1 MRQSFLQ
8 NRNTILSI
16 RSSLSSF
23 GKGLRSANESSRGIV
38 RTVNEGNVAKRKSIF
53 ERSKLFLKRRQ
64 AVLRREQEDLVEATK
79 VSSFVNRSPA
89 KKIASSTK
97 GFLGRIMDFLGTI
110 VVGWILLNLPRIIKG
125 VEALI
130 EKIQAVIKV
139 LQEWY
144 NKVVSWFTSFN
155 ATLTQKLQEL
165 NLISFEGD
173 KKAIEGE
180 VNTSNTA
187 LDNIIQDIE
196 DGIDRLK
203 NWTKETFG
211 PKFSTTRTTEPST
224 SPGGGNNRVSTSKF
238 VNKNLGGQP
247 QDLLGII
254 RGAEGGYGSTYAGY
268 LKDFKRSGEDIT
280 QMTIT
285 ELVKYQNDY
294 LNHQRKLGIPAN
306 KRSAAVGAYQMLH
319 PDRYVEAAGLTMS
332 SKFTPENQDKLAQAF
347 LAERGLTAE
356 RAAKDPRGFGLE
368 LSKGFAGIPVLETV
382 QGYKQQVERGQSYY
396 AGDGLNKAS
405 QSITPEIVEEAIKK
419 YGESFNVEGNKPD
432 EVSTVRRQS
441 PNIAQSPDQNIEVPI
456 PIPATKVAANPP
468 PSSPNGG
475 SDGTVA
481 ANQSG
486 GTSLNSFIFTELQ
499 YT

>member
-38 RTVNEGNVAKRKSIF
+38 KTLNEGNVAKRRSIF

-110 VVGWILLNLPRIIKG
+110 VVGWILLNLPRIIRG

-130 EKIQAVIKV
+130 EKIQAVTKV

-144 NKVVSWFTSFN
+144 NKVVSWFTNFN

-187 LDNIIQDIE
+187 LDNIIKDIE

-211 PKFSTTRTTEPST
+211 PKFNTSKTTEPSPV
-224 SPGGGNNRVSTSKF
+224 SKGMGGGQGNNRLSPSKF

-247 QDLLGII
+247 QGVLELI
-254 RGAEGGYGSTYAGY
+254 RGAEGGYESMFPSETI
-268 LKDFKRSGEDIT
+268 SGLTE
-280 QMTIT
+280 MTIT
-285 ELVKYQNDY
+285 EVVALQKE
-294 LNHQRKLGIPAN
+294 KLKDG
-306 KRSAAVGAYQMLH
+306 RESAAVGAYQMLY

-332 SKFTPENQDKLAQAF
+332 SKFTPENQDRLAQAF

-356 RAAKDPRGFGLE
+356 KAAKDPAGFAKGLAQ
-368 LSKGFAGIPVLETV
+368 GFAGVPVLEAMQGQV
-382 QGYKQQVERGQSYY
+382 QKVERGQSYY
-396 AGDGLNKAS
+396 RGVGKNKATVS
-405 QSITPEIVEEAIKK
+405 PESVEEAIKK
-419 YGESFNVEGNKPD
+419 YGESFNVEGKKPD
-432 EVSTVRRQS
+432 EVSTVKRQS

-468 PSSPNGG
+468 PSSPYGG

>member
-38 RTVNEGNVAKRKSIF
+38 KTVNEGNVAKRKSIF

-211 PKFSTTRTTEPST
+211 PKFSTTKTTEPST

-247 QDLLGII
+247 QGVLELI
-254 RGAEGGYGSTYAGY
+254 RGAEGGYESMFPSETISGLTEMTIAEVVALQKEK
-268 LKDFKRSGEDIT
+268 LKDGRE
-280 QMTIT
+280 
-285 ELVKYQNDY
+285 
-294 LNHQRKLGIPAN
+294 
-306 KRSAAVGAYQMLH
+306 SAAVGAYQMLY
-319 PDRYVEAAGLTMS
+319 PDRYVEAAGLTLS
-332 SKFTPENQDKLAQAF
+332 SKFTPENQDRLAQAF

-356 RAAKDPRGFGLE
+356 KAAKDPAGFAKGLAQ
-368 LSKGFAGIPVLETV
+368 GFAGIPVLEAMQGQV
-382 QGYKQQVERGQSYY
+382 QSVERGQSYY
-396 AGDGLNKAS
+396 RGVGRNKATVS
-405 QSITPEIVEEAIKK
+405 PEVVEEAIKK
-419 YGESFNVEGNKPD
+419 YGESFNVEGKKPD
-432 EVSTVRRQS
+432 EVSTIKRQT
-441 PNIAQSPDQNIEVPI
+441 PNIAQSQDQNIEVPI

-468 PSSPNGG
+468 PSSPYGG

>member
-144 NKVVSWFTSFN
+144 NKVVSWFTNFN

-173 KKAIEGE
+173 KKDIEGE
-180 VNTSNTA
+180 VNTSNTV

-211 PKFSTTRTTEPST
+211 PKFSTTKTTEPST

-247 QDLLGII
+247 QGVLELI
-254 RGAEGGYGSTYAGY
+254 RGAEGGYESMFPSETISGLTEMTIAEVVALQKEK
-268 LKDFKRSGEDIT
+268 LKDGRE
-280 QMTIT
+280 
-285 ELVKYQNDY
+285 
-294 LNHQRKLGIPAN
+294 
-306 KRSAAVGAYQMLH
+306 SAAVGAYQMLY
-319 PDRYVEAAGLTMS
+319 PDRYVEAAGLTLS
-332 SKFTPENQDKLAQAF
+332 SKFTPENQDRLAQAF

-356 RAAKDPRGFGLE
+356 KAAKDPAGFAKGLAQ
-368 LSKGFAGIPVLETV
+368 GFAGIPVLEAMQGQV
-382 QGYKQQVERGQSYY
+382 QSVERGQSYY
-396 AGDGLNKAS
+396 RGVGRNKATVS
-405 QSITPEIVEEAIKK
+405 PEVVEEAIKK
-419 YGESFNVEGNKPD
+419 YGESFNVEGKKPD
-432 EVSTVRRQS
+432 EVSTIKRQT
-441 PNIAQSPDQNIEVPI
+441 PNIAQSQDQNIEVPI

-468 PSSPNGG
+468 PSSPYGG

>member
-38 RTVNEGNVAKRKSIF
+38 KTVNEGNVAKRKAIF

-110 VVGWILLNLPRIIKG
+110 VVGWILLNLPKIIKG

-130 EKIQAVIKV
+130 EKIQAVTRV

-144 NKVVSWFTSFN
+144 NKVVSWFTNFN

-165 NLISFEGD
+165 NLINFDDDQKS
-173 KKAIEGE
+173 IENDANAG
-180 VNTSNTA
+180 NTA
-187 LDNIIQDIE
+187 LDNIIKDVQ

-211 PKFSTTRTTEPST
+211 PKFSTTKSTEK
-224 SPGGGNNRVSTSKF
+224 SPVSKGIGGGGNNRVSTSKF

-247 QDLLGII
+247 QGVLELI
-254 RGAEGGYGSTYAGY
+254 RGAEGGYESMYPSETISGLTEMTIAEVVALQKEK
-268 LKDFKRSGEDIT
+268 LKDGRE
-280 QMTIT
+280 
-285 ELVKYQNDY
+285 
-294 LNHQRKLGIPAN
+294 
-306 KRSAAVGAYQMLH
+306 SAAVGAYQMLY

-332 SKFTPENQDKLAQAF
+332 SKFTPENQDRLAQAF

-356 RAAKDPRGFGLE
+356 KAAKDPAGFAKGLAQ
-368 LSKGFAGIPVLETV
+368 GFAGIPVLEAMQGQV
-382 QGYKQQVERGQSYY
+382 QSVERGQSYY
-396 AGDGLNKAS
+396 RGVGRNKATVS
-405 QSITPEIVEEAIKK
+405 PEVVEEAVKK
-419 YGESFNVEGNKPD
+419 YGESFNVEGKKPD
-432 EVSTVRRQS
+432 EVSTVKRQS

-468 PSSPNGG
+468 PSSYGG
-475 SDGTVA
+475 SDGTIT

>member
-38 RTVNEGNVAKRKSIF
+38 KTLNEGNVAKRRSIF

-110 VVGWILLNLPRIIKG
+110 VVGWILLNLPRIIRG

-130 EKIQAVIKV
+130 EKIQAVTKV

-144 NKVVSWFTSFN
+144 NKVVSWFTNFN

-187 LDNIIQDIE
+187 LDNIIKDIE

-211 PKFSTTRTTEPST
+211 PKFNTSKTTEPSPV
-224 SPGGGNNRVSTSKF
+224 SKGMGGGQGNNRLSPSKF

-247 QDLLGII
+247 QGVLELI
-254 RGAEGGYGSTYAGY
+254 RGAEGGYESMYPSETI
-268 LKDFKRSGEDIT
+268 SGLTE
-280 QMTIT
+280 MTIT
-285 ELVKYQNDY
+285 EVVALQKE
-294 LNHQRKLGIPAN
+294 KLKDG
-306 KRSAAVGAYQMLH
+306 RESAAVGAYQMLY

-332 SKFTPENQDKLAQAF
+332 SKFTPENQDRLAQAF

-356 RAAKDPRGFGLE
+356 KAAKDPAGFAKGLAQ
-368 LSKGFAGIPVLETV
+368 GFAGIPVLETM
-382 QGYKQQVERGQSYY
+382 QGEEQQVERGQSYY
-396 AGDGLNKAS
+396 RGVDKNKATVS
-405 QSITPEIVEEAIKK
+405 PEAVEEAIKK
-419 YGESFNVEGNKPD
+419 YGESFNVEGKKPD

-441 PNIAQSPDQNIEVPI
+441 PNIAQSPDQNVEVPI

-468 PSSPNGG
+468 PSSPYGG

>member
-38 RTVNEGNVAKRKSIF
+38 KTVNEGNVAKRKSIF
-53 ERSKLFLKRRQ
+53 EKSKLFLKRRQ

-79 VSSFVNRSPA
+79 VSSFVNRSPQR
-89 KKIASSTK
+89 KIAASTK

-110 VVGWILLNLPRIIKG
+110 VVGWILLNLPRIIRG
-125 VEALI
+125 VEALM
-130 EKIQAVIKV
+130 EKIEAVTKV

-144 NKVVSWFTSFN
+144 NKVVGWFTNFN

-173 KKAIEGE
+173 KKVIEDE
-180 VNTSNTA
+180 TNTSNNA
-187 LDNIIQDIE
+187 LDDIIQDIE

-211 PKFSTTRTTEPST
+211 PKFNTSKTTEPS
-224 SPGGGNNRVSTSKF
+224 SFSKGNRGGGSNNRLSPSKF

-247 QDLLGII
+247 QGVLELI
-254 RGAEGGYGSTYAGY
+254 RGAEGGYESMFPSETISGLTEMTIAEVVALQKEK
-268 LKDFKRSGEDIT
+268 LKDGRE
-280 QMTIT
+280 
-285 ELVKYQNDY
+285 
-294 LNHQRKLGIPAN
+294 
-306 KRSAAVGAYQMLH
+306 SAAVGAYQMLY
-319 PDRYVEAAGLTMS
+319 PDRYAEAAGLTMS
-332 SKFTPENQDKLAQAF
+332 SKFTPENQDRLAQAF
-347 LAERGLTAE
+347 LAERGLTVE
-356 RAAKDPRGFGLE
+356 KAAKDPAGFAKGLAQ
-368 LSKGFAGIPVLETV
+368 GFAGVPVLEAM
-382 QGYKQQVERGQSYY
+382 QGDVQQVERGQSYY
-396 AGDGLNKAS
+396 RGVGRNKATVS
-405 QSITPEIVEEAIKK
+405 PEVVEEAIKK

-468 PSSPNGG
+468 PSSPYGG

>member
-38 RTVNEGNVAKRKSIF
+38 KTVNEGNVAKRKAIF

-110 VVGWILLNLPRIIKG
+110 VVGWILLNLPKIIKG

-130 EKIQAVIKV
+130 EKIQAVTRV

-144 NKVVSWFTSFN
+144 NKVVSWFTNFN

-165 NLISFEGD
+165 NLINFDDDQKS
-173 KKAIEGE
+173 IENDANAG
-180 VNTSNTA
+180 NTA
-187 LDNIIQDIE
+187 LDNIIQDVQ

-211 PKFSTTRTTEPST
+211 PKFSTTKSTEK
-224 SPGGGNNRVSTSKF
+224 SPVSKGIGGGGNNRVSTSKF

-247 QDLLGII
+247 QGVLELI
-254 RGAEGGYGSTYAGY
+254 RGAEGGYESMFPSETISGLTEMTIAEVVELQKEK
-268 LKDFKRSGEDIT
+268 LKDGRE
-280 QMTIT
+280 
-285 ELVKYQNDY
+285 
-294 LNHQRKLGIPAN
+294 
-306 KRSAAVGAYQMLH
+306 SAAVGAYQMLY
-319 PDRYVEAAGLTMS
+319 PADYIEGAGLTMN

-347 LAERGLTAE
+347 LAQRGLTAE
-356 RAAKDPRGFGLE
+356 KAAKDPAGFAKGLAQ
-368 LSKGFAGIPVLETV
+368 GFAGIPVLETM
-382 QGYKQQVERGQSYY
+382 QGKEQQVERGQSYY
-396 AGDGLNKAS
+396 RGVGKNKATVS
-405 QSITPEIVEEAIKK
+405 PEVVEEAIKK
-419 YGESFNVEGNKPD
+419 YGESFNVEGKKPE
-432 EVSTVRRQS
+432 EVSTIKRQT
-441 PNIAQSPDQNIEVPI
+441 PNIAQSQDQNIEVPI

-468 PSSPNGG
+468 PSSYGG
-475 SDGTVA
+475 SDGTIA

>member
-38 RTVNEGNVAKRKSIF
+38 KTVNEGNVAKRKAIF

-79 VSSFVNRSPA
+79 VSSFVNRSPV

-110 VVGWILLNLPRIIKG
+110 VVGWILLNLPKIIKG

-130 EKIQAVIKV
+130 EKIQAVTRV

-144 NKVVSWFTSFN
+144 NKVVSWFTNFN

-165 NLISFEGD
+165 NLINFDDDQKS
-173 KKAIEGE
+173 IENDTNAG
-180 VNTSNTA
+180 NTA
-187 LDNIIQDIE
+187 LDNIIRDIE

-211 PKFSTTRTTEPST
+211 PKFSTTKSTEK
-224 SPGGGNNRVSTSKF
+224 SPVSKGIGGGGNNRVSTSKF

-247 QDLLGII
+247 QGVLELI
-254 RGAEGGYGSTYAGY
+254 RGAEGGYESMYPSETISGLTEMTIAEVVELQKEK
-268 LKDFKRSGEDIT
+268 LKDGRE
-280 QMTIT
+280 
-285 ELVKYQNDY
+285 
-294 LNHQRKLGIPAN
+294 
-306 KRSAAVGAYQMLH
+306 SAAVGAYQMLY
-319 PDRYVEAAGLTMS
+319 PADYIEGAGLTMN

-347 LAERGLTAE
+347 LAQRGLTAE
-356 RAAKDPRGFGLE
+356 KAAKDPAGFAKGLAQ
-368 LSKGFAGIPVLETV
+368 GFAGIPVLETM
-382 QGYKQQVERGQSYY
+382 QGKKQQVERGQSYY
-396 AGDGLNKAS
+396 RGEGKNKATVS
-405 QSITPEIVEEAIKK
+405 PEVVEEAIKK
-419 YGESFNVEGNKPD
+419 YGESFNVEGKKPD

-468 PSSPNGG
+468 PSSYGG
-475 SDGTVA
+475 SDGTIA

>member
-38 RTVNEGNVAKRKSIF
+38 KTVNEGNVAKRKSIF

-211 PKFSTTRTTEPST
+211 PKFSTTKTTEPST

-247 QDLLGII
+247 QGVLELI
-254 RGAEGGYGSTYAGY
+254 RGAEGGYESMFPSETISGLTEMTIAEVVALQKEK
-268 LKDFKRSGEDIT
+268 LKDGRE
-280 QMTIT
+280 
-285 ELVKYQNDY
+285 
-294 LNHQRKLGIPAN
+294 
-306 KRSAAVGAYQMLH
+306 SAAVGAYQMLY
-319 PDRYVEAAGLTMS
+319 PDRYVEAAGLTLS
-332 SKFTPENQDKLAQAF
+332 SKFTPENQDRLAQAF

-356 RAAKDPRGFGLE
+356 KAAKDPAGFAKGLAQ
-368 LSKGFAGIPVLETV
+368 GFAGIPVLEAMQGQV
-382 QGYKQQVERGQSYY
+382 QSVESGQSYY
-396 AGDGLNKAS
+396 RGVGRNKATVS
-405 QSITPEIVEEAIKK
+405 PEVVEEAIKK
-419 YGESFNVEGNKPD
+419 YGESFNVEGKKPD
-432 EVSTVRRQS
+432 EVSTIKRQT
-441 PNIAQSPDQNIEVPI
+441 PNIAQSQDQNIEVPI

-468 PSSPNGG
+468 PSSPYGD

>member
-8 NRNTILSI
+8 NRNNILSI

-38 RTVNEGNVAKRKSIF
+38 KTVNEGNVAKRKAIF

-110 VVGWILLNLPRIIKG
+110 VVGWILLNLPKIIKG

-130 EKIQAVIKV
+130 EKIQAVTRV

-144 NKVVSWFTSFN
+144 NKVVSWFTNFN

-165 NLISFEGD
+165 NLINFDDDQKS
-173 KKAIEGE
+173 IENDANAG
-180 VNTSNTA
+180 NTA
-187 LDNIIQDIE
+187 LDNIIQDVQ

-211 PKFSTTRTTEPST
+211 PKFSTTKSTEK
-224 SPGGGNNRVSTSKF
+224 SPVSKGIGGGGNNRVSTSKF

-247 QDLLGII
+247 QGVLELI
-254 RGAEGGYGSTYAGY
+254 RGAEGGYESMFPSETISGLTEMTIAEVVELQKEK
-268 LKDFKRSGEDIT
+268 LKDGRE
-280 QMTIT
+280 
-285 ELVKYQNDY
+285 
-294 LNHQRKLGIPAN
+294 
-306 KRSAAVGAYQMLH
+306 SAAVGAYQMLY
-319 PDRYVEAAGLTMS
+319 PADYIEGAGLTMN

-347 LAERGLTAE
+347 LAQRGLTAE
-356 RAAKDPRGFGLE
+356 KAAKDPAGFAKGLAQ
-368 LSKGFAGIPVLETV
+368 GFAGIPVLETM
-382 QGYKQQVERGQSYY
+382 QGKEQQVERGQSYY
-396 AGDGLNKAS
+396 RGVGKNKATVS
-405 QSITPEIVEEAIKK
+405 PEVVEEAIKK
-419 YGESFNVEGNKPD
+419 YGESFNVEGKKPE
-432 EVSTVRRQS
+432 EVSTIKRQT
-441 PNIAQSPDQNIEVPI
+441 PNIAQSQDQNIEVPI

-468 PSSPNGG
+468 PSSYGG
-475 SDGTVA
+475 SDGTIA

>member
-23 GKGLRSANESSRGIV
+23 GKGLRSANESSRSIV
-38 RTVNEGNVAKRKSIF
+38 KTVNEGNVAKRKAIF

-173 KKAIEGE
+173 KKVIEGE

-211 PKFSTTRTTEPST
+211 PKFSTTKTTEPSPV
-224 SPGGGNNRVSTSKF
+224 SKGIGGGGNNRVSTSKF

-247 QDLLGII
+247 QGVLELIK
-254 RGAEGGYGSTYAGY
+254 GAEGGYESMYPSETISGLTEMTIAEVVELQKEK
-268 LKDFKRSGEDIT
+268 LKDGRE
-280 QMTIT
+280 
-285 ELVKYQNDY
+285 
-294 LNHQRKLGIPAN
+294 
-306 KRSAAVGAYQMLH
+306 SAAVGAYQMLY

-332 SKFTPENQDKLAQAF
+332 SKFTPENQDRLAQAF
-347 LAERGLTAE
+347 LASRGLTAE
-356 RAAKDPRGFGLE
+356 KAAKDPAGFAKGLAQ
-368 LSKGFAGIPVLETV
+368 GFAGIPVLETM
-382 QGYKQQVERGQSYY
+382 QGRVQQVERGQSYY
-396 AGDGLNKAS
+396 RGVGRNKATVS
-405 QSITPEIVEEAIKK
+405 PEVVEEAVKK
-419 YGESFNVEGNKPD
+419 YGESFNVEGKKPD
-432 EVSTVRRQS
+432 EVSTVKRQS

-468 PSSPNGG
+468 PSSPYGG

>member
-38 RTVNEGNVAKRKSIF
+38 KTVNEGNVAKRRSIF

-110 VVGWILLNLPRIIKG
+110 VVGWILLNLPRIIRG

-144 NKVVSWFTSFN
+144 NKVVSWFTNFN

-173 KKAIEGE
+173 KKVIEDE

-211 PKFSTTRTTEPST
+211 PKFNTSKTTEK
-224 SPGGGNNRVSTSKF
+224 SPAFKGMGGGQGNNRLSPSKF

-247 QDLLGII
+247 QGVLELI
-254 RGAEGGYGSTYAGY
+254 RGAEGGYESMFPSETILGLTEMTIAEVVELQKEK
-268 LKDFKRSGEDIT
+268 LKDGRE
-280 QMTIT
+280 
-285 ELVKYQNDY
+285 
-294 LNHQRKLGIPAN
+294 
-306 KRSAAVGAYQMLH
+306 SAAVGAYQMLY
-319 PDRYVEAAGLTMS
+319 PADYIEGAGLTMS

-347 LAERGLTAE
+347 LAQRGLTAE
-356 RAAKDPRGFGLE
+356 KAAKDPAGFAKGLAQ
-368 LSKGFAGIPVLETV
+368 GFAGIPVLETM
-382 QGYKQQVERGQSYY
+382 QGKEQQVERGQSYY
-396 AGDGLNKAS
+396 RGVDRNKATVS
-405 QSITPEIVEEAIKK
+405 PEVVEEAIKK

-468 PSSPNGG
+468 PSPYGG
-475 SDGTVA
+475 SDDTVA
-481 ANQSG
+481 TNQSG

>member
-38 RTVNEGNVAKRKSIF
+38 KTVNEGNVAKRKAIF

-110 VVGWILLNLPRIIKG
+110 VVGWILLNLPKIIKG

-130 EKIQAVIKV
+130 EKIQAVTRV

-144 NKVVSWFTSFN
+144 NKVVSWFTNFN

-165 NLISFEGD
+165 NLINFDDDQKS
-173 KKAIEGE
+173 IENDTNAG
-180 VNTSNTA
+180 NTA
-187 LDNIIQDIE
+187 LDNIIQDVQ

-211 PKFSTTRTTEPST
+211 PKFSTTKTTEK
-224 SPGGGNNRVSTSKF
+224 SPVSKGIGGGGNNRVSTSKF

-247 QDLLGII
+247 QGVLELI
-254 RGAEGGYGSTYAGY
+254 RSAEGGYESMYPSETI
-268 LKDFKRSGEDIT
+268 SGLTE
-280 QMTIT
+280 MTIA
-285 ELVKYQNDY
+285 EVVALQKEKLNDGSG
-294 LNHQRKLGIPAN
+294 RE
-306 KRSAAVGAYQMLH
+306 SAAVGAYQMLY

-332 SKFTPENQDKLAQAF
+332 SKFTPENQDRLAQAF
-347 LAERGLTAE
+347 LAGRGLTAE
-356 RAAKDPRGFGLE
+356 KAAKDPAGFAKGLAQ
-368 LSKGFAGIPVLETV
+368 GFAGIPVLETM
-382 QGYKQQVERGQSYY
+382 QGKKQQVEG
-396 AGDGLNKAS
+396 A
-405 QSITPEIVEEAIKK
+405 
-419 YGESFNVEGNKPD
+419 
-432 EVSTVRRQS
+432 
-441 PNIAQSPDQNIEVPI
+441 
-456 PIPATKVAANPP
+456 
-468 PSSPNGG
+468 
-475 SDGTVA
+475 
-481 ANQSG
+481 
-486 GTSLNSFIFTELQ
+486 ELL
-499 YT
+499 

>member
-38 RTVNEGNVAKRKSIF
+38 KTVNEGNVAKRKSIF

-110 VVGWILLNLPRIIKG
+110 VVGWILLNLPKIIRG

-139 LQEWY
+139 LQGWY
-144 NKVVSWFTSFN
+144 NKVVSWFTNFN

-211 PKFSTTRTTEPST
+211 PKFSTTKTTEPST
-224 SPGGGNNRVSTSKF
+224 SPGGVNNRVSTSKF

-247 QDLLGII
+247 QGVLELI
-254 RGAEGGYGSTYAGY
+254 RGAEGGYNSMYPSETI
-268 LKDFKRSGEDIT
+268 SGLTE
-280 QMTIT
+280 MTIA
-285 ELVKYQNDY
+285 EVVQLQKEKLNDGSG
-294 LNHQRKLGIPAN
+294 RE
-306 KRSAAVGAYQMLH
+306 SAAVGAYQMLY

-332 SKFTPENQDKLAQAF
+332 SKFTPENQDRLAQAF
-347 LAERGLTAE
+347 LAGRGLTAE
-356 RAAKDPRGFGLE
+356 KAAKDPAGFAKGLAQ
-368 LSKGFAGIPVLETV
+368 GFAGIPVLETM
-382 QGYKQQVERGQSYY
+382 QGKKQQVERGQSYY
-396 AGDGLNKAS
+396 RGVDRNKATVS
-405 QSITPEIVEEAIKK
+405 PEVVEEAIKK
-419 YGESFNVEGNKPD
+419 YGESFKVEGKKPD
-432 EVSTVRRQS
+432 EVSTIKRQT
-441 PNIAQSPDQNIEVPI
+441 PNIAQSQDQNIEVPI

-468 PSSPNGG
+468 PSSPYGG

>member
-8 NRNTILSI
+8 NRNNILSI

-38 RTVNEGNVAKRKSIF
+38 KTVNEGNVAKRKSIF

-110 VVGWILLNLPRIIKG
+110 VVGWILLNLPKIIKG

-130 EKIQAVIKV
+130 EKIQAVTKV

-144 NKVVSWFTSFN
+144 NKVVSWFTNFN

-211 PKFSTTRTTEPST
+211 PKFSTTKSTEPSPV
-224 SPGGGNNRVSTSKF
+224 SKGMGGGQGNNRVSTSKF

-247 QDLLGII
+247 QGVLELI
-254 RGAEGGYGSTYAGY
+254 RGAEGGYESMYPSETISGLTEMTIAEVVALQKEK
-268 LKDFKRSGEDIT
+268 LKDGRE
-280 QMTIT
+280 
-285 ELVKYQNDY
+285 
-294 LNHQRKLGIPAN
+294 
-306 KRSAAVGAYQMLH
+306 SAAVGAYQMLY
-319 PDRYVEAAGLTMS
+319 PDRYVESAGLTMS
-332 SKFTPENQDKLAQAF
+332 SKFTPENQDRLAQAF

-356 RAAKDPRGFGLE
+356 KAAKDPAGFAKGLAQ
-368 LSKGFAGIPVLETV
+368 GFAGVPVLEAMQGQV
-382 QGYKQQVERGQSYY
+382 QKVERGQSYY
-396 AGDGLNKAS
+396 RGVGKNKATVS
-405 QSITPEIVEEAIKK
+405 PEVVEEAVKK
-419 YGESFNVEGNKPD
+419 YGESFNVEGKKPD
-432 EVSTVRRQS
+432 EVSTVKRQT
-441 PNIAQSPDQNIEVPI
+441 PNIAQSQDQNIEVPI

-468 PSSPNGG
+468 PSSYGG
-475 SDGTVA
+475 SDGTIA

>member
-38 RTVNEGNVAKRKSIF
+38 KTVNEGNVAKRKSIF

-110 VVGWILLNLPRIIKG
+110 VVGWILLNLPKIIRG

-173 KKAIEGE
+173 KKVIEGE

-211 PKFSTTRTTEPST
+211 PKFSTTKSTEK
-224 SPGGGNNRVSTSKF
+224 SPVSKGIGGGGNNRVSTSKF

-247 QDLLGII
+247 QGVLELI
-254 RGAEGGYGSTYAGY
+254 RGAEGGYESMYPSETISGLTEMTIAEVVELQKEK
-268 LKDFKRSGEDIT
+268 LKDGRE
-280 QMTIT
+280 
-285 ELVKYQNDY
+285 
-294 LNHQRKLGIPAN
+294 
-306 KRSAAVGAYQMLH
+306 SAAVGAYQMLY
-319 PDRYVEAAGLTMS
+319 PADYIEGAGLTMN

-347 LAERGLTAE
+347 LAQRGLTAE
-356 RAAKDPRGFGLE
+356 KAAKDPAGFAKGLAQ
-368 LSKGFAGIPVLETV
+368 GFAGIPVLETM
-382 QGYKQQVERGQSYY
+382 QGKKQQVERGQSYY
-396 AGDGLNKAS
+396 RGEGKNKATVS
-405 QSITPEIVEEAIKK
+405 PEVVEEAIKK
-419 YGESFNVEGNKPD
+419 YGESFNVEGKKPD
-432 EVSTVRRQS
+432 EVSTVKRQT
-441 PNIAQSPDQNIEVPI
+441 PNIAQSQDQNIEVPI

-468 PSSPNGG
+468 PSSPYGG

>member
-38 RTVNEGNVAKRKSIF
+38 KTVNEGNVAKRKSIF

-97 GFLGRIMDFLGTI
+97 GFLGRIMDFLRTI

-211 PKFSTTRTTEPST
+211 PKFSTTKSTEK
-224 SPGGGNNRVSTSKF
+224 SPVSKGIGGGGNNRVSTSKF

-247 QDLLGII
+247 QGVLELI
-254 RGAEGGYGSTYAGY
+254 RSAEGGYESMYPSETISGLTEMTIAEVVELQKEK
-268 LKDFKRSGEDIT
+268 LKDGRE
-280 QMTIT
+280 
-285 ELVKYQNDY
+285 
-294 LNHQRKLGIPAN
+294 
-306 KRSAAVGAYQMLH
+306 SAAVGAYQMLY
-319 PDRYVEAAGLTMS
+319 PADYIEGAGLTMN

-347 LAERGLTAE
+347 LAQRGLTAE
-356 RAAKDPRGFGLE
+356 KAAKDPAGFAKGLAQ
-368 LSKGFAGIPVLETV
+368 GFAGIPVLETM
-382 QGYKQQVERGQSYY
+382 QGKKQQVERGQSYY
-396 AGDGLNKAS
+396 RGEGRNKATVS
-405 QSITPEIVEEAIKK
+405 PEVVEEAIKK
-419 YGESFNVEGNKPD
+419 YGESFNVEGKKPD
-432 EVSTVRRQS
+432 EVSTIKRQT
-441 PNIAQSPDQNIEVPI
+441 PNIAQSQDQNIEVPI

-468 PSSPNGG
+468 PSSYGG
-475 SDGTVA
+475 SDGTIA

>member
-1 MRQSFLQ
+1 M
-8 NRNTILSI
+8 
-16 RSSLSSF
+16 
-23 GKGLRSANESSRGIV
+23 RSANESSRGIV
-38 RTVNEGNVAKRKSIF
+38 KTVNEGNVAKRKSIF

-110 VVGWILLNLPRIIKG
+110 VVGWILLNLPRIIRG

-247 QDLLGII
+247 QGVLELI
-254 RGAEGGYGSTYAGY
+254 RGAEGGYESMYPSETISGLTEMTIAEVVELQKEK
-268 LKDFKRSGEDIT
+268 LKDGRE
-280 QMTIT
+280 
-285 ELVKYQNDY
+285 
-294 LNHQRKLGIPAN
+294 
-306 KRSAAVGAYQMLH
+306 SAAVGAYQMLY
-319 PDRYVEAAGLTMS
+319 PADYIEGAGLTMN

-347 LAERGLTAE
+347 LAQRGLTAE
-356 RAAKDPRGFGLE
+356 KAAKDPAGFAKGLAQ
-368 LSKGFAGIPVLETV
+368 GFAGIPVLETM
-382 QGYKQQVERGQSYY
+382 QGKKQQVERGQSYY
-396 AGDGLNKAS
+396 RGEGKNKATVS
-405 QSITPEIVEEAIKK
+405 PEVVEEAIKK
-419 YGESFNVEGNKPD
+419 YGESFNVEGKKPD

-468 PSSPNGG
+468 PSSYGG
-475 SDGTVA
+475 SDGTIA

>member
-1 MRQSFLQ
+1 
-8 NRNTILSI
+8 
-16 RSSLSSF
+16 
-23 GKGLRSANESSRGIV
+23 
-38 RTVNEGNVAKRKSIF
+38 
-53 ERSKLFLKRRQ
+53 
-64 AVLRREQEDLVEATK
+64 
-79 VSSFVNRSPA
+79 
-89 KKIASSTK
+89 
-97 GFLGRIMDFLGTI
+97 MDFLGTI
-110 VVGWILLNLPRIIKG
+110 VVGWILLNLPRIIRG

-144 NKVVSWFTSFN
+144 NKVVSWFTNFN

-173 KKAIEGE
+173 KKVIEDE

-211 PKFSTTRTTEPST
+211 PKFNTSKTTEK
-224 SPGGGNNRVSTSKF
+224 SPAFKGMGGGQGNNRVSASKF

-247 QDLLGII
+247 QGVLELI
-254 RGAEGGYGSTYAGY
+254 RGAEGGYESMFPSETISGLTEMTIAEVVALQKEK
-268 LKDFKRSGEDIT
+268 LKDGRE
-280 QMTIT
+280 
-285 ELVKYQNDY
+285 
-294 LNHQRKLGIPAN
+294 
-306 KRSAAVGAYQMLH
+306 SAAVGAYQMLY

-332 SKFTPENQDKLAQAF
+332 SKFTPENQDRLAQAF
-347 LAERGLTAE
+347 LASRGLTAE
-356 RAAKDPRGFGLE
+356 KAAKDPAGFAKGLAQ
-368 LSKGFAGIPVLETV
+368 GFAGIPVLETM
-382 QGYKQQVERGQSYY
+382 QGKKQQVERGQSYY
-396 AGDGLNKAS
+396 RGEGKNKATVS
-405 QSITPEIVEEAIKK
+405 PEVVEEAIKK
-419 YGESFNVEGNKPD
+419 YGESFNVEGKKSD
-432 EVSTVRRQS
+432 EVSTIKRQT
-441 PNIAQSPDQNIEVPI
+441 PNIAQSQDQNIEVPI

-468 PSSPNGG
+468 PSSPYGG

>member
-38 RTVNEGNVAKRKSIF
+38 KTLNEGNVAKRKSIF

-110 VVGWILLNLPRIIKG
+110 VVGWILLNLPKIIKG

-130 EKIQAVIKV
+130 EKIQAVTRV

-144 NKVVSWFTSFN
+144 NKVVSWFTNFN

-165 NLISFEGD
+165 NLINFDDDQKS
-173 KKAIEGE
+173 IENDANAG
-180 VNTSNTA
+180 NTA
-187 LDNIIQDIE
+187 LDNIIQDVQ

-211 PKFSTTRTTEPST
+211 PKFSTTKTTEK
-224 SPGGGNNRVSTSKF
+224 SPVSKGIGGGGNNRVSTSKF

-247 QDLLGII
+247 QGVLELI
-254 RGAEGGYGSTYAGY
+254 RGAEGGYESMFPSETISGLTEMTIAEVVALQKEK
-268 LKDFKRSGEDIT
+268 LKDGRE
-280 QMTIT
+280 
-285 ELVKYQNDY
+285 
-294 LNHQRKLGIPAN
+294 
-306 KRSAAVGAYQMLH
+306 SAAVGAYQMLY
-319 PDRYVEAAGLTMS
+319 PDRYVAAAGLTMS
-332 SKFTPENQDKLAQAF
+332 SKFTPENQDRLAQAF

-356 RAAKDPRGFGLE
+356 KAAKDPAGFAKGLAQ
-368 LSKGFAGIPVLETV
+368 GFAGVPVLEAMQGQV
-382 QGYKQQVERGQSYY
+382 QKVERGQSYY
-396 AGDGLNKAS
+396 RGVGRNKATVS
-405 QSITPEIVEEAIKK
+405 PEVVEEAVKK
-419 YGESFNVEGNKPD
+419 YGESFNVEGKKPD

-441 PNIAQSPDQNIEVPI
+441 PNIAQSLDQNIEVPI

-468 PSSPNGG
+468 PSSYGG
-475 SDGTVA
+475 SDGTIA

>member
-23 GKGLRSANESSRGIV
+23 GKGLQSANESSRGIV
-38 RTVNEGNVAKRKSIF
+38 KTVNEGNVAKRKSIF

-110 VVGWILLNLPRIIKG
+110 VVGWILLNLPKIIKG

-130 EKIQAVIKV
+130 EKIQAVTRV

-144 NKVVSWFTSFN
+144 NKVVSWFTNFN

-165 NLISFEGD
+165 NLINFDDDQKS
-173 KKAIEGE
+173 IENDANAG
-180 VNTSNTA
+180 NTA
-187 LDNIIQDIE
+187 LDNIIQDVQ

-211 PKFSTTRTTEPST
+211 PKFSTTKSTEK
-224 SPGGGNNRVSTSKF
+224 SPVSKGIGGGGNNRVSTSKF

-247 QDLLGII
+247 QGVLELI
-254 RGAEGGYGSTYAGY
+254 RSAEGGYESMYPSETISGLTEMTIAEVVALQKEK
-268 LKDFKRSGEDIT
+268 LKDGRE
-280 QMTIT
+280 
-285 ELVKYQNDY
+285 
-294 LNHQRKLGIPAN
+294 
-306 KRSAAVGAYQMLH
+306 SAAVGAYQMLY

-332 SKFTPENQDKLAQAF
+332 SKFTPENQDRLAQAF
-347 LAERGLTAE
+347 LAGRGLTAE
-356 RAAKDPRGFGLE
+356 KAAKDPAGFAKGLAQ
-368 LSKGFAGIPVLETV
+368 GFAGVPVLEAMQGQV
-382 QGYKQQVERGQSYY
+382 QKVERGQSYY
-396 AGDGLNKAS
+396 RGVGRNKATVS
-405 QSITPEIVEEAIKK
+405 PEVVEEAVKK
-419 YGESFNVEGNKPD
+419 YGESFNVEGKKPD
-432 EVSTVRRQS
+432 EVSTVKRQS

-468 PSSPNGG
+468 PSSPYGG

>member
-38 RTVNEGNVAKRKSIF
+38 KTVNEGNVAKRKSIF

-110 VVGWILLNLPRIIKG
+110 VVGWILLNLPKIIKG

-130 EKIQAVIKV
+130 EKIQAVTRV

-144 NKVVSWFTSFN
+144 NKVVSWFTNFN

-165 NLISFEGD
+165 NLINFDDDQKS
-173 KKAIEGE
+173 IENDANAG
-180 VNTSNTA
+180 NTA
-187 LDNIIQDIE
+187 LDNIIQDVQ

-211 PKFSTTRTTEPST
+211 PKFSTTKSTEK
-224 SPGGGNNRVSTSKF
+224 SPVSKGIGGGGNNRVSTSKF

-247 QDLLGII
+247 QGVLELI
-254 RGAEGGYGSTYAGY
+254 RGAEGGYESMFPSETISGLTEMTIAEVVELQKEK
-268 LKDFKRSGEDIT
+268 LKDGRE
-280 QMTIT
+280 
-285 ELVKYQNDY
+285 
-294 LNHQRKLGIPAN
+294 
-306 KRSAAVGAYQMLH
+306 SAAVGAYQMLY
-319 PDRYVEAAGLTMS
+319 PADYIEGAGLTMN

-347 LAERGLTAE
+347 LAQRGLTAE
-356 RAAKDPRGFGLE
+356 KAAKDPAGFAKGLAQ
-368 LSKGFAGIPVLETV
+368 GFAGIPVLETM
-382 QGYKQQVERGQSYY
+382 QGKEQQVERGQSYY
-396 AGDGLNKAS
+396 RGVGKNKATVS
-405 QSITPEIVEEAIKK
+405 PEVVEEAIKK
-419 YGESFNVEGNKPD
+419 YGESFNVEGKKPE
-432 EVSTVRRQS
+432 EVSTIKRQT
-441 PNIAQSPDQNIEVPI
+441 PNIAQSQDQNIEVPI

-468 PSSPNGG
+468 PSSYGG
-475 SDGTVA
+475 SDGTIA

>member
-38 RTVNEGNVAKRKSIF
+38 KTLNEGNVAKRRSIF

-110 VVGWILLNLPRIIKG
+110 VVGWILLNLPRIIRG

-130 EKIQAVIKV
+130 EKIQAVTKV

-144 NKVVSWFTSFN
+144 NKVVSWFTNFN

-187 LDNIIQDIE
+187 LDNIIKDIE

-211 PKFSTTRTTEPST
+211 PKFNTSKTTEPSPV
-224 SPGGGNNRVSTSKF
+224 SKGMGGGQGNNRLSPSKF

-247 QDLLGII
+247 QGVLELI
-254 RGAEGGYGSTYAGY
+254 RGAEGGYESMYPSETI
-268 LKDFKRSGEDIT
+268 SGLTE
-280 QMTIT
+280 MTIT
-285 ELVKYQNDY
+285 EVVALQKE
-294 LNHQRKLGIPAN
+294 KLKDG
-306 KRSAAVGAYQMLH
+306 RESAAVGAYQMLY

-332 SKFTPENQDKLAQAF
+332 SKFTPENQDRLAQAF

-356 RAAKDPRGFGLE
+356 KAAKDPAGFAKGLAQ
-368 LSKGFAGIPVLETV
+368 GFAGVPVLEAMQGQV
-382 QGYKQQVERGQSYY
+382 QKVERGQSYY
-396 AGDGLNKAS
+396 RGVDKNKATVS
-405 QSITPEIVEEAIKK
+405 PEAVEEAIKK
-419 YGESFNVEGNKPD
+419 YGESFNVEGKKPD

-441 PNIAQSPDQNIEVPI
+441 PNIAQSPDQNVEVPI

-468 PSSPNGG
+468 PSSPYGG

>member
-38 RTVNEGNVAKRKSIF
+38 KTVNEGNVAKRKAIF

-110 VVGWILLNLPRIIKG
+110 VVGWILLNLPKIIRG

-130 EKIQAVIKV
+130 EKIQAVTKV

-144 NKVVSWFTSFN
+144 NKVVSWFTNFN
-155 ATLTQKLQEL
+155 STLTQKLQEL

-211 PKFSTTRTTEPST
+211 PKFSTTKTTEPSPV
-224 SPGGGNNRVSTSKF
+224 SKGMGGGQGNNRVSTSKF

-247 QDLLGII
+247 QGVLELIK
-254 RGAEGGYGSTYAGY
+254 GAEGGYESMFPSETISGLTEMTIAEVVALQKEK
-268 LKDFKRSGEDIT
+268 LKDGRE
-280 QMTIT
+280 
-285 ELVKYQNDY
+285 
-294 LNHQRKLGIPAN
+294 
-306 KRSAAVGAYQMLH
+306 SAAVGAYQMLY
-319 PDRYVEAAGLTMS
+319 PDRYVESAGLTMS
-332 SKFTPENQDKLAQAF
+332 SKFTPENQDRLAQAF

-356 RAAKDPRGFGLE
+356 KAAKDPAGFAKGLAQ
-368 LSKGFAGIPVLETV
+368 GFAGVPVLEAMQGQV
-382 QGYKQQVERGQSYY
+382 QKVERGQSYY
-396 AGDGLNKAS
+396 RGVGKNKATVS
-405 QSITPEIVEEAIKK
+405 PEVVEEAVKK
-419 YGESFNVEGNKPD
+419 YGESFNVEGKKPD
-432 EVSTVRRQS
+432 EVSTVKRQS
-441 PNIAQSPDQNIEVPI
+441 PNIAQSPDQNIEIPI

-468 PSSPNGG
+468 PSSPYGG

>member
-38 RTVNEGNVAKRKSIF
+38 KTVNEGNVAKRKAIF

-110 VVGWILLNLPRIIKG
+110 VVGWILLNLPKIIKG

-130 EKIQAVIKV
+130 EKIQAVTRV

-144 NKVVSWFTSFN
+144 NKVVSWFTNFN

-165 NLISFEGD
+165 NLINFDDDQKS
-173 KKAIEGE
+173 IENDANAG
-180 VNTSNTA
+180 NTA
-187 LDNIIQDIE
+187 LDNIIQDVQ

-211 PKFSTTRTTEPST
+211 PKFSTTKSTEK
-224 SPGGGNNRVSTSKF
+224 SPVSKGIGGGGNNRVSTSKF

-247 QDLLGII
+247 QGVLELI
-254 RGAEGGYGSTYAGY
+254 RGAEGGYESMYPSETISGLTEMTIAEVVALQKEK
-268 LKDFKRSGEDIT
+268 LKDGRE
-280 QMTIT
+280 
-285 ELVKYQNDY
+285 
-294 LNHQRKLGIPAN
+294 
-306 KRSAAVGAYQMLH
+306 SAAVGAYQMLY

-332 SKFTPENQDKLAQAF
+332 SKFTPENQDRLAQAF

-356 RAAKDPRGFGLE
+356 KAAKDPAGFAKGLAQ
-368 LSKGFAGIPVLETV
+368 GFAGVPVLEAMQGQV
-382 QGYKQQVERGQSYY
+382 QKVERGQSYY
-396 AGDGLNKAS
+396 RGVGRNKATVS
-405 QSITPEIVEEAIKK
+405 PEVVEEAVKK
-419 YGESFNVEGNKPD
+419 YGESFNVEGKKPD

-441 PNIAQSPDQNIEVPI
+441 PNIAQSLDQNIEVPI

-468 PSSPNGG
+468 PSSPYGG

>member
-23 GKGLRSANESSRGIV
+23 GKGLQSANESSRGIV
-38 RTVNEGNVAKRKSIF
+38 KTVNEGNVAKRKAIF

-144 NKVVSWFTSFN
+144 NKVVSWFTNFN

-211 PKFSTTRTTEPST
+211 PKFSTTKSTEPSPV
-224 SPGGGNNRVSTSKF
+224 SKGMGGGQGNNRVSTSKF

-247 QDLLGII
+247 QGVLELIK
-254 RGAEGGYGSTYAGY
+254 GAEGGYESMFPSETISGLTEMTIAEVVALQKEK
-268 LKDFKRSGEDIT
+268 LKDGRE
-280 QMTIT
+280 
-285 ELVKYQNDY
+285 
-294 LNHQRKLGIPAN
+294 
-306 KRSAAVGAYQMLH
+306 SAAVGAYQMLY
-319 PDRYVEAAGLTMS
+319 PDRYVESAGLTMS
-332 SKFTPENQDKLAQAF
+332 SKFTPENQDRLAQAF

-356 RAAKDPRGFGLE
+356 KAAKDPAGFAKGLAQ
-368 LSKGFAGIPVLETV
+368 GFAGVPVLEAMQGQV
-382 QGYKQQVERGQSYY
+382 QKVERGQSYY
-396 AGDGLNKAS
+396 RGVGKNKATVS
-405 QSITPEIVEEAIKK
+405 PEVVEEAVKK
-419 YGESFNVEGNKPD
+419 YGESFNVEGKKPD
-432 EVSTVRRQS
+432 EVSTVKRQT
-441 PNIAQSPDQNIEVPI
+441 PNIAQSQDQNIEVPI

-468 PSSPNGG
+468 PSSYGG
-475 SDGTVA
+475 SDGTIA

>member
-38 RTVNEGNVAKRKSIF
+38 KTVNEGNVAKRKSIF
-53 ERSKLFLKRRQ
+53 EKSKLFLKRRQ

-79 VSSFVNRSPA
+79 VSSFVNRSPQR
-89 KKIASSTK
+89 KIAASTK

-110 VVGWILLNLPRIIKG
+110 VVGWILLNLPRIIRG
-125 VEALI
+125 VEALM
-130 EKIQAVIKV
+130 EKIEAVTKV

-144 NKVVSWFTSFN
+144 NKVVGWFTNFN

-173 KKAIEGE
+173 KKVIEDE
-180 VNTSNTA
+180 TNTSNNA
-187 LDNIIQDIE
+187 LDDIIQDIE

-211 PKFSTTRTTEPST
+211 PKFNTSKTTEPS
-224 SPGGGNNRVSTSKF
+224 SFSKGNRGGGSNNRLSPSKF

-247 QDLLGII
+247 QGVLELI
-254 RGAEGGYGSTYAGY
+254 RGAEGGYESMFPSETISGLTEMTIAEVVALQKEK
-268 LKDFKRSGEDIT
+268 LKDGRE
-280 QMTIT
+280 
-285 ELVKYQNDY
+285 
-294 LNHQRKLGIPAN
+294 
-306 KRSAAVGAYQMLH
+306 SAAVGAYQMLY

-332 SKFTPENQDKLAQAF
+332 SKFTPENQDRLAQAF

-356 RAAKDPRGFGLE
+356 KAAKDPAGFAKGLAQ
-368 LSKGFAGIPVLETV
+368 GFAGVPVLEAM
-382 QGYKQQVERGQSYY
+382 QGDVQQVERGQSYY
-396 AGDGLNKAS
+396 RGVGRNKATVS
-405 QSITPEIVEEAIKK
+405 PEVVEEAIKK

-468 PSSPNGG
+468 PSSPYGG

>member
-38 RTVNEGNVAKRKSIF
+38 KTLNEGNVAKRKAIF

-110 VVGWILLNLPRIIKG
+110 VVGWILLNLPKIIKG
-125 VEALI
+125 VEELI
-130 EKIQAVIKV
+130 EKIQAVTRV

-144 NKVVSWFTSFN
+144 NKVVSWFTNFN

-165 NLISFEGD
+165 NLINFDDDQKS
-173 KKAIEGE
+173 IENDANAG
-180 VNTSNTA
+180 NTA
-187 LDNIIQDIE
+187 LDNIIQDVQ

-211 PKFSTTRTTEPST
+211 PKFSTTKSTEK
-224 SPGGGNNRVSTSKF
+224 SPVSKGIGGGGNRRVSTSKF

-247 QDLLGII
+247 QGVLELI
-254 RGAEGGYGSTYAGY
+254 RGAEGGYESMFPSETISGLTEMTIAEVVELQKEK
-268 LKDFKRSGEDIT
+268 LKDGR
-280 QMTIT
+280 
-285 ELVKYQNDY
+285 V
-294 LNHQRKLGIPAN
+294 
-306 KRSAAVGAYQMLH
+306 SAAVGAYQMLY
-319 PDRYVEAAGLTMS
+319 PADYIEGAGLTMN

-347 LAERGLTAE
+347 LASRGLTAE
-356 RAAKDPRGFGLE
+356 KAAKDPAGFAKGLAQ
-368 LSKGFAGIPVLETV
+368 GFAGIPVLETM
-382 QGYKQQVERGQSYY
+382 QGYKQQVERGQSFYR
-396 AGDGLNKAS
+396 GEGRNKATVS
-405 QSITPEIVEEAIKK
+405 PEVVEDAIKK
-419 YGESFNVEGNKPD
+419 YGESFNVEGKKPD
-432 EVSTVRRQS
+432 EVSTVKRQT
-441 PNIAQSPDQNIEVPI
+441 PNIAQSQDQNIEVPI

-468 PSSPNGG
+468 PSSYGG
-475 SDGTVA
+475 SDGTIA

>member
-38 RTVNEGNVAKRKSIF
+38 KTLNEGNVAKRKSIF

-110 VVGWILLNLPRIIKG
+110 VVGWILLNLPKIIKG

-130 EKIQAVIKV
+130 EKIQAVTRV

-144 NKVVSWFTSFN
+144 NKVVSWFTNFN

-165 NLISFEGD
+165 NLINFDDDQKS
-173 KKAIEGE
+173 IENDANAG
-180 VNTSNTA
+180 NTA
-187 LDNIIQDIE
+187 LDNIIQDVQ

-211 PKFSTTRTTEPST
+211 PKFSTTKSTEK
-224 SPGGGNNRVSTSKF
+224 SPVSKGIGGGGNNRVSTSKF

-247 QDLLGII
+247 QGVLELI
-254 RGAEGGYGSTYAGY
+254 RGAEGGYESMFPSETISGLTEMTIAEVVELQKEK
-268 LKDFKRSGEDIT
+268 LKDGRE
-280 QMTIT
+280 
-285 ELVKYQNDY
+285 
-294 LNHQRKLGIPAN
+294 
-306 KRSAAVGAYQMLH
+306 SAAVGAYQMLY
-319 PDRYVEAAGLTMS
+319 PADYIEGAGLTMN

-347 LAERGLTAE
+347 LAQRGLTAE
-356 RAAKDPRGFGLE
+356 KAAKDPAGFAKGLAQ
-368 LSKGFAGIPVLETV
+368 GFAGIPVLETM
-382 QGYKQQVERGQSYY
+382 QGKEQQVERGQSYY
-396 AGDGLNKAS
+396 RGVGKNKATVS
-405 QSITPEIVEEAIKK
+405 PEVVEEAIKK
-419 YGESFNVEGNKPD
+419 YGESFNVEGKKPE
-432 EVSTVRRQS
+432 EVSTIKRQT
-441 PNIAQSPDQNIEVPI
+441 PNIAQSQDQNIEVPI

-468 PSSPNGG
+468 PSSYGG
-475 SDGTVA
+475 SDGTIA

>member
-38 RTVNEGNVAKRKSIF
+38 KTVNEGNVAKRKAIF

-110 VVGWILLNLPRIIKG
+110 VVGWILLNLPKIIKG

-130 EKIQAVIKV
+130 EKIQAVTRV

-144 NKVVSWFTSFN
+144 NKVVSWFTNFN

-165 NLISFEGD
+165 NLINFDDDQKS
-173 KKAIEGE
+173 IENDANAG
-180 VNTSNTA
+180 NTA
-187 LDNIIQDIE
+187 LDNIIKDVQ

-211 PKFSTTRTTEPST
+211 PKFSTTKSTEK
-224 SPGGGNNRVSTSKF
+224 SPVSKGIGGGGNNRVSTSKF

-247 QDLLGII
+247 QGVLELI
-254 RGAEGGYGSTYAGY
+254 RGAEGGYESMYPSETISGLTEMTIAEVVALQKEK
-268 LKDFKRSGEDIT
+268 LKDGRE
-280 QMTIT
+280 
-285 ELVKYQNDY
+285 
-294 LNHQRKLGIPAN
+294 
-306 KRSAAVGAYQMLH
+306 SAAVGAYQMLY

-332 SKFTPENQDKLAQAF
+332 SKFTPENQDRLAQAF

-356 RAAKDPRGFGLE
+356 KAAKDPAGFAKGLAQ
-368 LSKGFAGIPVLETV
+368 GFAGVPVLEAMQGQV
-382 QGYKQQVERGQSYY
+382 QKVERGQSYY
-396 AGDGLNKAS
+396 RGVGRNKATVS
-405 QSITPEIVEEAIKK
+405 PEVVEEAVKK
-419 YGESFNVEGNKPD
+419 YGESFNVEGKKPD
-432 EVSTVRRQS
+432 EVSTVKRQS

-468 PSSPNGG
+468 PSSYGG
-475 SDGTVA
+475 SDGTIT

>member
-38 RTVNEGNVAKRKSIF
+38 KTVNEGNVAKRKSIF
-53 ERSKLFLKRRQ
+53 EKSKLFLKRRQ

-79 VSSFVNRSPA
+79 VSSFVNRSPQR
-89 KKIASSTK
+89 KIAASTK

-110 VVGWILLNLPRIIKG
+110 VVGWILLNLPRIIRG
-125 VEALI
+125 VEALM
-130 EKIQAVIKV
+130 EKIEAVTKV

-144 NKVVSWFTSFN
+144 NKVVGWFTNFN

-173 KKAIEGE
+173 KKVIEDE
-180 VNTSNTA
+180 TNTSNNA
-187 LDNIIQDIE
+187 LDDIIQDIE

-211 PKFSTTRTTEPST
+211 PKFNTSKTTEPS
-224 SPGGGNNRVSTSKF
+224 SFSKGNIGGGSNNRLSPSKF

-247 QDLLGII
+247 QGVLELI
-254 RGAEGGYGSTYAGY
+254 RGAEGGYESMFPSETISGLTEMTIAEVVALQKEK
-268 LKDFKRSGEDIT
+268 LKDGRE
-280 QMTIT
+280 
-285 ELVKYQNDY
+285 
-294 LNHQRKLGIPAN
+294 
-306 KRSAAVGAYQMLH
+306 SAAVGAYQMLY

-332 SKFTPENQDKLAQAF
+332 SKFTPENQDRLAQAF

-356 RAAKDPRGFGLE
+356 KAAKDPAGFAKGLAQ
-368 LSKGFAGIPVLETV
+368 GFAGVPVLEAM
-382 QGYKQQVERGQSYY
+382 QGDVQQVERGQSYY
-396 AGDGLNKAS
+396 RGVGRNKATVS
-405 QSITPEIVEEAIKK
+405 PEVVEEAIKK

-468 PSSPNGG
+468 PSSPYGG

>member
-38 RTVNEGNVAKRKSIF
+38 KTVNEGNVAKRKSIF

-110 VVGWILLNLPRIIKG
+110 VVGWILLNLPKIIKG

-130 EKIQAVIKV
+130 EKIQAVTRV

-144 NKVVSWFTSFN
+144 NKVVSWFTNFN

-165 NLISFEGD
+165 NLINFDDDQKS
-173 KKAIEGE
+173 IENDANAG
-180 VNTSNTA
+180 NTA
-187 LDNIIQDIE
+187 LDNIIQDVQ

-211 PKFSTTRTTEPST
+211 PKFSTTKTTEK
-224 SPGGGNNRVSTSKF
+224 SPVSKGIGGGGNNRVSTSKF

-247 QDLLGII
+247 QGVLELI
-254 RGAEGGYGSTYAGY
+254 RGAEGGYESMYPSETISGLTEMTIAEVVALQKEK
-268 LKDFKRSGEDIT
+268 LKDGRE
-280 QMTIT
+280 
-285 ELVKYQNDY
+285 
-294 LNHQRKLGIPAN
+294 
-306 KRSAAVGAYQMLH
+306 SAAVGAYQMLY

-332 SKFTPENQDKLAQAF
+332 SKFTPENQDRLAQAF

-356 RAAKDPRGFGLE
+356 KAAKDPAGFAKGLAQ
-368 LSKGFAGIPVLETV
+368 GFAGVPVLEAMQGQV
-382 QGYKQQVERGQSYY
+382 QKVERGQSYY
-396 AGDGLNKAS
+396 RGVGRNKA
-405 QSITPEIVEEAIKK
+405 TVAPEVVEEAIKK
-419 YGESFNVEGNKPD
+419 YGESFNVEGKKPD

-441 PNIAQSPDQNIEVPI
+441 PDIAQSPDQNIEVPI

-468 PSSPNGG
+468 PSSYGG
-475 SDGTVA
+475 SDGTIA

>member
-38 RTVNEGNVAKRKSIF
+38 KTVNEGNVAKRRSIF

-110 VVGWILLNLPRIIKG
+110 VVGWILLNLPRIIRG

-144 NKVVSWFTSFN
+144 NKVVSWFTNFN

-173 KKAIEGE
+173 KKVIEDE

-211 PKFSTTRTTEPST
+211 PKFNTSKTTEK
-224 SPGGGNNRVSTSKF
+224 SPAFKGMGGGQGNNRVSASKF

-247 QDLLGII
+247 QGVLELI
-254 RGAEGGYGSTYAGY
+254 RGAEGGYESMYPSETI
-268 LKDFKRSGEDIT
+268 SGLTE
-280 QMTIT
+280 MTIT
-285 ELVKYQNDY
+285 EVVALQKEKLNDGSG
-294 LNHQRKLGIPAN
+294 RE
-306 KRSAAVGAYQMLH
+306 SAAVGAYQMLY

-347 LAERGLTAE
+347 LAQRGLTAE
-356 RAAKDPRGFGLE
+356 KAAKDPAGFAKGLAQ
-368 LSKGFAGIPVLETV
+368 GFAGIPVLETM
-382 QGYKQQVERGQSYY
+382 QGKEQQVERGQSYY
-396 AGDGLNKAS
+396 RGVGRNKATVS
-405 QSITPEIVEEAIKK
+405 PEVVEEAIKK
-419 YGESFNVEGNKPD
+419 YGESFNVEGKKSD
-432 EVSTVRRQS
+432 EVSTIKRQT
-441 PNIAQSPDQNIEVPI
+441 PNIAQSQDQNIEVPI

-468 PSSPNGG
+468 PSSPYGG

>member
-38 RTVNEGNVAKRKSIF
+38 KTVNEGNVAKRKSIF

-110 VVGWILLNLPRIIKG
+110 VVGWILLNLPKIIRG

-139 LQEWY
+139 LQGWY
-144 NKVVSWFTSFN
+144 NKVVSWFTNFN

-211 PKFSTTRTTEPST
+211 PKFSTTKTTEPST
-224 SPGGGNNRVSTSKF
+224 SPGGVNNRVSTSKF

-247 QDLLGII
+247 QGVLELI
-254 RGAEGGYGSTYAGY
+254 RGAEGGYNSMYPSETI
-268 LKDFKRSGEDIT
+268 SGLTE
-280 QMTIT
+280 MTIA
-285 ELVKYQNDY
+285 EVVQLQKEKLNDGSG
-294 LNHQRKLGIPAN
+294 RE
-306 KRSAAVGAYQMLH
+306 SAAVGAYQMLY

-332 SKFTPENQDKLAQAF
+332 SKFTPENQDRLAQAF
-347 LAERGLTAE
+347 LAGRGLTAE
-356 RAAKDPRGFGLE
+356 KAAKDPAGFAKGLAQ
-368 LSKGFAGIPVLETV
+368 GFAGIPVLETM
-382 QGYKQQVERGQSYY
+382 QGKKQQVERGQSYY
-396 AGDGLNKAS
+396 RGVDRNKATVS
-405 QSITPEIVEEAIKK
+405 PEVVEEAIKK
-419 YGESFNVEGNKPD
+419 YGESFNVEGKKSD
-432 EVSTVRRQS
+432 EVSTIKRQT
-441 PNIAQSPDQNIEVPI
+441 PNIAQSQDQNIEVPI

-468 PSSPNGG
+468 PSSPYGG

>member
-23 GKGLRSANESSRGIV
+23 GKGLRSANESSRGIAQI
-38 RTVNEGNVAKRKSIF
+38 VNEGNVAKRKAIF

-110 VVGWILLNLPRIIKG
+110 VVGWILLNLPKIIKG

-130 EKIQAVIKV
+130 EKIQAVTRV

-144 NKVVSWFTSFN
+144 NKVVSWFTNFN

-165 NLISFEGD
+165 NLINFDDDQKS
-173 KKAIEGE
+173 IENDANAG
-180 VNTSNTA
+180 NTA
-187 LDNIIQDIE
+187 LDNIIQDVQ

-211 PKFSTTRTTEPST
+211 PKFSTTKTTEK
-224 SPGGGNNRVSTSKF
+224 SPVSKGIGGGGNNRVSTSKF

-247 QDLLGII
+247 QGVLELI
-254 RGAEGGYGSTYAGY
+254 RSAEGGYESMYPSETI
-268 LKDFKRSGEDIT
+268 SGLTE
-280 QMTIT
+280 MTIA
-285 ELVKYQNDY
+285 EVVALQKEKLNDGSG
-294 LNHQRKLGIPAN
+294 RE
-306 KRSAAVGAYQMLH
+306 SAAVGAYQMLY

-332 SKFTPENQDKLAQAF
+332 SKFTPENQDRLAQAF
-347 LAERGLTAE
+347 LAGRGLTAE
-356 RAAKDPRGFGLE
+356 KAAKDPAGFAKGLAQ
-368 LSKGFAGIPVLETV
+368 GFAGIPVLETM
-382 QGYKQQVERGQSYY
+382 QGEEQQVERGQSYY
-396 AGDGLNKAS
+396 RGVDKNKATVS
-405 QSITPEIVEEAIKK
+405 PEAVEEAIKK
-419 YGESFNVEGNKPD
+419 YGESFNVEGKKPD

-468 PSSPNGG
+468 PSSYGG
-475 SDGTVA
+475 SDGTIA